1 MVSGK
6 KIPGVIFVKDENDM
20 NKKILAVWF
29 VLLIIL
35 FFFLKS
41 GFTSVRVMRFS
52 ETQETKVREL
62 TDWKV
67 SSSGQKDENGNYIST
82 YTIRVP
88 LIHNS
93 SETMMFY
100 TTHSDVSVY
109 VEKERI
115 YTVST
120 NLSENT
126 FQAVRSNRWD
136 QFSVEKAYEGK
147 RLRVVLKTP
156 YKSVAERAPLFLLG
170 NELDIVIMELKA
182 ALLSIFLAFAVF
194 ACGIAMCIYYV
205 FSGKSRLKNY
215 RTIYLG
221 IFSAFI
227 GFWFLI
233 NIPIVQ
239 FLIGN
244 YMMLEYISYL
254 IFGMLPIPFILF
266 EKQIV
271 AQKFG
276 WLLSLIAVY
285 IMLVQTGRV
294 VLQMTGYMDLKV
306 SQTIIHVVILL
317 SIVMFILL
325 GIVNMYVNRESEKS
339 LISRV
344 NVIFLLVI
352 AAGSGID
359 ILTYYIYPQGG
370 KEFNCSKFALL
381 LYIVSLVYAT
391 MKETE
396 ELVQKAQDAERLAY
410 TDELTGLNNRT
421 AYNEAVEK
429 IDLTKGV
436 HTVFMCDLN
445 NLKKCNDT
453 MGHHWGD
460 TYIKISAGIIQESFD
475 DIGRAYRI
483 GGDEFCIISD
493 VDDPEQI
500 QAAYDK
506 LAYRVEEYNTG
517 TSVIE
522 IGIAVGYARYDA
534 NIDKNL
540 EDTRIRADQR
550 MYLNK
555 EMIKNKKIEKSIDK
569 CQYYCYNTACVST
582 NVDKPS

>member
-6 KIPGVIFVKDENDM
+6 KIPGVIFVKDKNDM

-294 VLQMTGYMDLKV
+294 VLQMTGYMDLKE

-317 SIVMFILL
+317 SIAMFILL

-359 ILTYYIYPQGG
+359 ILTYYIYPQGGG

-555 EMIKNKKIEKSIDK
+555 EMIKNKK
-569 CQYYCYNTACVST
+569 N
-582 NVDKPS
+582 

>member
-6 KIPGVIFVKDENDM
+6 KILGVIFVKDENDM

-52 ETQETKVREL
+52 ETQETTVRKL

-82 YTIRVP
+82 YTIKVP

-109 VEKERI
+109 VEKEKI

-120 NLSENT
+120 NLSEKT
-126 FQAVRSNRWD
+126 FQAVRSDRWN

-147 RLRVVLKTP
+147 QLQVVLKTS
-156 YKSVAERAPLFLLG
+156 YKSVAEQAPLFLLG
-170 NELDIVIMELKA
+170 NELDIVIRELKA
-182 ALLSIFLAFAVF
+182 ALLSMFLAFAVF

-205 FSGKSRLKNY
+205 VSGKSRLKNY

-239 FLIGN
+239 FLFGN

-266 EKQIV
+266 EKQII
-271 AQKFG
+271 AQRFG

-294 VLQMTGYMDLKV
+294 VLQMTGYMDLKE

-317 SIVMFILL
+317 SIAMFILV
-325 GIVNMYVNRESEKS
+325 GVVNMYVNRGSEKG

-359 ILTYYIYPQGG
+359 ILTYYICPQRG

-381 LYIVSLVYAT
+381 LYIVSLVYTT
-391 MKETE
+391 MKEAE

-460 TYIKISAGIIQESFD
+460 TYIKISAGIIQESFA

-506 LAYRVEEYNTG
+506 LVYRVEEYNTG

-540 EDTRIRADQR
+540 EDTRIRADQF

-555 EMIKNKKIEKSIDK
+555 EMIKNKKK
-569 CQYYCYNTACVST
+569 
-582 NVDKPS
+582 

>member
-52 ETQETKVREL
+52 ETQETTVREL

-82 YTIRVP
+82 YTIKVP

-109 VEKERI
+109 VEKEKI

-120 NLSENT
+120 NLSEKT
-126 FQAVRSNRWD
+126 FQAVRSDRWN

-147 RLRVVLKTP
+147 QLQVVLKTS
-156 YKSVAERAPLFLLG
+156 YKSVAEQAPLFLLG
-170 NELDIVIMELKA
+170 NELDIVIRELKA
-182 ALLSIFLAFAVF
+182 ALLSMFLAFAVF

-205 FSGKSRLKNY
+205 VSGKSHLKNY

-239 FLIGN
+239 FLFGN

-266 EKQIV
+266 EKQII
-271 AQKFG
+271 AQRFG

-294 VLQMTGYMDLKV
+294 VLQMTGYMDLKE

-317 SIVMFILL
+317 SIAMFILL
-325 GIVNMYVNRESEKS
+325 GVVNMYVNRGSEKS

-359 ILTYYIYPQGG
+359 ILTYYICPQRG

-391 MKETE
+391 MKEAE

-460 TYIKISAGIIQESFD
+460 TYIKISAGIIQESFA

-522 IGIAVGYARYDA
+522 IEIAVGYARYDA

-540 EDTRIRADQR
+540 EDTRIRADQL

-555 EMIKNKKIEKSIDK
+555 EMIKNKK
-569 CQYYCYNTACVST
+569 N
-582 NVDKPS
+582 

>member
-52 ETQETKVREL
+52 ETQETTVREL

-82 YTIRVP
+82 YTIKVP

-109 VEKERI
+109 VEKEKI

-120 NLSENT
+120 NLSEKT
-126 FQAVRSNRWD
+126 FQAVRSDRWN

-147 RLRVVLKTP
+147 QLQVVLKTS
-156 YKSVAERAPLFLLG
+156 YKSVAEQAPLFLLG
-170 NELDIVIMELKA
+170 NELDIVIRELKA
-182 ALLSIFLAFAVF
+182 ALLSMFLAFAVF

-205 FSGKSRLKNY
+205 VSGKSRLKNY

-294 VLQMTGYMDLKV
+294 VLQMTGYMDLKE

-317 SIVMFILL
+317 SIAMFILL

-381 LYIVSLVYAT
+381 LYIVSLVYTT
-391 MKETE
+391 MKEAE

-460 TYIKISAGIIQESFD
+460 TYIKISAGIIQESFA

-506 LAYRVEEYNTG
+506 LVYRVEEYNTG

-540 EDTRIRADQR
+540 EDTRIRADQF

-555 EMIKNKKIEKSIDK
+555 EMIKNKKK
-569 CQYYCYNTACVST
+569 
-582 NVDKPS
+582 

>member
-52 ETQETKVREL
+52 ETQETTVREL

-82 YTIRVP
+82 YTIKVP

-109 VEKERI
+109 VEKEKI

-120 NLSENT
+120 NLSEKT
-126 FQAVRSNRWD
+126 FQAVRSDRWN

-147 RLRVVLKTP
+147 QLQVVLKTS
-156 YKSVAERAPLFLLG
+156 YKSVAEQAPLFLLG
-170 NELDIVIMELKA
+170 NELDIVIRELKA
-182 ALLSIFLAFAVF
+182 ALLSMFLAFAVF

-239 FLIGN
+239 FLFGN

-266 EKQIV
+266 EKQIID
-271 AQKFG
+271 QKFG

-294 VLQMTGYMDLKV
+294 VLQMTGYMDLKE

-317 SIVMFILL
+317 SIAMFILL
-325 GIVNMYVNRESEKS
+325 GVVNMYVNRGSEKS

-359 ILTYYIYPQGG
+359 ILTYYICPQRG

-391 MKETE
+391 MKEAE

-460 TYIKISAGIIQESFD
+460 TYIKISAGIIQESFA

-506 LAYRVEEYNTG
+506 LVYRVEEYNTG

-522 IGIAVGYARYDA
+522 IEIAVGYARYDA

-540 EDTRIRADQR
+540 EDTRIRADQF

-555 EMIKNKKIEKSIDK
+555 EMIKNKK
-569 CQYYCYNTACVST
+569 T
-582 NVDKPS
+582 

>member
-52 ETQETKVREL
+52 ETQETTVRKL

-82 YTIRVP
+82 YTIKVP

-109 VEKERI
+109 VEKEKI

-120 NLSENT
+120 NLSEKT
-126 FQAVRSNRWD
+126 FQAVRSDRWN
-136 QFSVEKAYEGK
+136 QFSVEKVYEGK
-147 RLRVVLKTP
+147 QLQVVLKTS
-156 YKSVAERAPLFLLG
+156 YKSVAEQAPLFLLG
-170 NELDIVIMELKA
+170 NELDIVIRELKA
-182 ALLSIFLAFAVF
+182 ALLSMFLAFAVF

-205 FSGKSRLKNY
+205 VSGKSRLKNY

-239 FLIGN
+239 FLFGN

-266 EKQIV
+266 EKQII
-271 AQKFG
+271 AQRFG

-294 VLQMTGYMDLKV
+294 VLQMTGYMDLKE

-317 SIVMFILL
+317 SIAMFILV
-325 GIVNMYVNRESEKS
+325 GVVNMYVNRGSEKG

-359 ILTYYIYPQGG
+359 ILTYYICPQRG

-381 LYIVSLVYAT
+381 LYIVSLVYTT
-391 MKETE
+391 MKEAE

-460 TYIKISAGIIQESFD
+460 TYIKISAGIIQESFA

-506 LAYRVEEYNTG
+506 LVYRVEEYNTG

-540 EDTRIRADQR
+540 EDTRIRADQF

-555 EMIKNKKIEKSIDK
+555 EMIKNKKK
-569 CQYYCYNTACVST
+569 
-582 NVDKPS
+582 

>member
-52 ETQETKVREL
+52 ETQETTVRKL

-82 YTIRVP
+82 YTIKVP

-109 VEKERI
+109 VEKEKI

-120 NLSENT
+120 NLSEKT
-126 FQAVRSNRWD
+126 FQAVRSDRWN

-147 RLRVVLKTP
+147 QLQVVLKTS
-156 YKSVAERAPLFLLG
+156 YKSVAEQAPLFLLG
-170 NELDIVIMELKA
+170 NELDIVIRELKA
-182 ALLSIFLAFAVF
+182 ALLSMFLAFAVF

-205 FSGKSRLKNY
+205 VSGKSRLKNY

-239 FLIGN
+239 FLFGN

-266 EKQIV
+266 EKQII
-271 AQKFG
+271 AQRFG

-294 VLQMTGYMDLKV
+294 VLQMTGYMDLKE

-317 SIVMFILL
+317 SIAMFILV
-325 GIVNMYVNRESEKS
+325 GVVNMYVNRGSEKG

-359 ILTYYIYPQGG
+359 ILTYYICPQRG

-381 LYIVSLVYAT
+381 LYIVSLVYTT
-391 MKETE
+391 MKEAE

-421 AYNEAVEK
+421 VYNEAVEK

-460 TYIKISAGIIQESFD
+460 TYIKISAGIIQESFA

-506 LAYRVEEYNTG
+506 LVYRVEEYNTG

-540 EDTRIRADQR
+540 EDTRIRADQF

-555 EMIKNKKIEKSIDK
+555 EMIKNKKK
-569 CQYYCYNTACVST
+569 
-582 NVDKPS
+582 

>member
-52 ETQETKVREL
+52 ETQETTVRKL

-82 YTIRVP
+82 YTIKVP

-109 VEKERI
+109 VEKEKI

-120 NLSENT
+120 NLSEKT
-126 FQAVRSNRWD
+126 FQAVRSDRWN

-147 RLRVVLKTP
+147 QLQVVLKTS
-156 YKSVAERAPLFLLG
+156 YKSVAEQAPLFLLG
-170 NELDIVIMELKA
+170 NERDIVIRELKA
-182 ALLSIFLAFAVF
+182 ALLSMFLAFAVF

-205 FSGKSRLKNY
+205 VSGKSRLKNY

-239 FLIGN
+239 FLFGN

-266 EKQIV
+266 EKQII
-271 AQKFG
+271 AQRFG

-294 VLQMTGYMDLKV
+294 VLQMTGYMDLKE

-317 SIVMFILL
+317 SIAMFILV
-325 GIVNMYVNRESEKS
+325 GVVNMYVNRGSEKG

-359 ILTYYIYPQGG
+359 ILTYYICPQRG

-381 LYIVSLVYAT
+381 LYIVSLVYTT
-391 MKETE
+391 MKEAE

-460 TYIKISAGIIQESFD
+460 TYIKISAGIIQESFA

-506 LAYRVEEYNTG
+506 LVYRVEEYNTG

-540 EDTRIRADQR
+540 EDTRIRADQF

-555 EMIKNKKIEKSIDK
+555 EMIKNKKK
-569 CQYYCYNTACVST
+569 
-582 NVDKPS
+582 

>member
-52 ETQETKVREL
+52 ETQETTVRKL

-82 YTIRVP
+82 YTIKVP

-109 VEKERI
+109 VEKEKI

-120 NLSENT
+120 NLSEKT
-126 FQAVRSNRWD
+126 FQAVRSDRWN

-147 RLRVVLKTP
+147 QLQVVLKTS
-156 YKSVAERAPLFLLG
+156 YKSVAEQAPLFLLG
-170 NELDIVIMELKA
+170 NELDIVIRELKA
-182 ALLSIFLAFAVF
+182 ALLSMFLAFAVF

-205 FSGKSRLKNY
+205 VSGKSRLKNY

-239 FLIGN
+239 FLFGN

-294 VLQMTGYMDLKV
+294 VLQMTGYMDLKE

-317 SIVMFILL
+317 SIAMFILV
-325 GIVNMYVNRESEKS
+325 GVVNMYVNRGSEKG

-359 ILTYYIYPQGG
+359 ILTYYICPQRG

-381 LYIVSLVYAT
+381 LYIVSLVYTT
-391 MKETE
+391 MKEAE

-460 TYIKISAGIIQESFD
+460 TYIKISAGIIQESFA

-506 LAYRVEEYNTG
+506 LVYRVEEYNTG
-517 TSVIE
+517 TLVIE

-540 EDTRIRADQR
+540 EDTRIRADQF

-555 EMIKNKKIEKSIDK
+555 EMIKNKKK
-569 CQYYCYNTACVST
+569 
-582 NVDKPS
+582 

>member
-317 SIVMFILL
+317 SIAMFILL

-410 TDELTGLNNRT
+410 TDELTRLNNRT

-460 TYIKISAGIIQESFD
+460 TYIKISAGIIQESFA

-540 EDTRIRADQR
+540 EDIRIRADQR

-555 EMIKNKKIEKSIDK
+555 ETIKNKK
-569 CQYYCYNTACVST
+569 N
-582 NVDKPS
+582 

>member
-52 ETQETKVREL
+52 ETQETTVRKL

-82 YTIRVP
+82 YTIKVP

-109 VEKERI
+109 VEKEKI

-120 NLSENT
+120 NLSEKT
-126 FQAVRSNRWD
+126 FQAVRSDRWN

-147 RLRVVLKTP
+147 QLQVVLKTS
-156 YKSVAERAPLFLLG
+156 YKSVAEQAPLFLLG
-170 NELDIVIMELKA
+170 NELDIVIRELKA
-182 ALLSIFLAFAVF
+182 ALLSMFLAFAVF

-205 FSGKSRLKNY
+205 VSGKSRLKNY

-239 FLIGN
+239 FLFGN

-266 EKQIV
+266 EKQII
-271 AQKFG
+271 AQRFG

-294 VLQMTGYMDLKV
+294 VLQMTGYMDLKE

-317 SIVMFILL
+317 SIAMFILV
-325 GIVNMYVNRESEKS
+325 GVVNMYVNRGSEKG

-359 ILTYYIYPQGG
+359 ILTYYICPQRG

-381 LYIVSLVYAT
+381 LYIVSLVYTT
-391 MKETE
+391 MKEAE

-460 TYIKISAGIIQESFD
+460 TYIKISAGIIQESFA
-475 DIGRAYRI
+475 DIGRAYWI

-506 LAYRVEEYNTG
+506 LVYRVEEYNTG

-540 EDTRIRADQR
+540 EDTRIRADQF

-555 EMIKNKKIEKSIDK
+555 EMIKNKKK
-569 CQYYCYNTACVST
+569 
-582 NVDKPS
+582 

>member
-52 ETQETKVREL
+52 ETQETTVRKL

-82 YTIRVP
+82 YTIKVP

-109 VEKERI
+109 VEKEKI

-120 NLSENT
+120 NLSEKT
-126 FQAVRSNRWD
+126 FQAVRSDRWN

-147 RLRVVLKTP
+147 QLQVVLKTS
-156 YKSVAERAPLFLLG
+156 YKSVAEQAPLFLLG
-170 NELDIVIMELKA
+170 NELDIVIRELKA
-182 ALLSIFLAFAVF
+182 ALLSMFLAFAVF

-205 FSGKSRLKNY
+205 VSGKSRLKNY

-239 FLIGN
+239 FLFGN

-266 EKQIV
+266 EKQII
-271 AQKFG
+271 AQRFG

-294 VLQMTGYMDLKV
+294 VLQMTGYMDLKE

-317 SIVMFILL
+317 SIAMFILV
-325 GIVNMYVNRESEKS
+325 GVVNMYVNRGSEKG

-359 ILTYYIYPQGG
+359 ILTYYICPQRG

-381 LYIVSLVYAT
+381 LYIVSLVYTT
-391 MKETE
+391 MKEAE

-460 TYIKISAGIIQESFD
+460 TYIKISAGIIQESFA

-506 LAYRVEEYNTG
+506 LVYRVEEYNTG

-540 EDTRIRADQR
+540 EDTRIRADQF

-555 EMIKNKKIEKSIDK
+555 EMIKNKKKGK
-569 CQYYCYNTACVST
+569 KY
-582 NVDKPS
+582 

>member
-6 KIPGVIFVKDENDM
+6 KIPGVIFVKDKNDM

-52 ETQETKVREL
+52 ETQETTVREL

-82 YTIRVP
+82 YTIKVP

-109 VEKERI
+109 VEKEKI

-126 FQAVRSNRWD
+126 FQAVRSDRWN
-136 QFSVEKAYEGK
+136 QFSVEKSYEGK
-147 RLRVVLKTP
+147 LLRVVLKTS
-156 YKSVAERAPLFLLG
+156 YKSVAEQAPLFLLG

-182 ALLSIFLAFAVF
+182 ALLSMFLAFAVF

-205 FSGKSRLKNY
+205 VSGKSRLKNY

-239 FLIGN
+239 FLFGN

-266 EKQIV
+266 EKQII
-271 AQKFG
+271 AQRFG

-294 VLQMTGYMDLKV
+294 VLQMTGYMDLKE

-317 SIVMFILL
+317 SIAMFILL
-325 GIVNMYVNRESEKS
+325 GVVNMYVNRGSEKS

-359 ILTYYIYPQGG
+359 ILTYYICPQRG

-391 MKETE
+391 MKEAE

-460 TYIKISAGIIQESFD
+460 TYIKISAGIIQESFA

-506 LAYRVEEYNTG
+506 LVYRVEEYNTG

-522 IGIAVGYARYDA
+522 IEIAVGYARYDA

-540 EDTRIRADQR
+540 EDTRIRADQF

-555 EMIKNKKIEKSIDK
+555 EMIKNKKK
-569 CQYYCYNTACVST
+569 
-582 NVDKPS
+582 

>member
-6 KIPGVIFVKDENDM
+6 KIPGVIFVKDKNDM

-52 ETQETKVREL
+52 EAQETKVREL

-294 VLQMTGYMDLKV
+294 VLQMTGYMDLKE

-317 SIVMFILL
+317 SIAMFILL

-370 KEFNCSKFALL
+370 GKSLIVPNSHFSYILSALF
-381 LYIVSLVYAT
+381 T
-391 MKETE
+391 P
-396 ELVQKAQDAERLAY
+396 Q
-410 TDELTGLNNRT
+410 
-421 AYNEAVEK
+421 
-429 IDLTKGV
+429 
-436 HTVFMCDLN
+436 
-445 NLKKCNDT
+445 
-453 MGHHWGD
+453 
-460 TYIKISAGIIQESFD
+460 
-475 DIGRAYRI
+475 
-483 GGDEFCIISD
+483 
-493 VDDPEQI
+493 
-500 QAAYDK
+500 
-506 LAYRVEEYNTG
+506 
-517 TSVIE
+517 
-522 IGIAVGYARYDA
+522 
-534 NIDKNL
+534 
-540 EDTRIRADQR
+540 
-550 MYLNK
+550 
-555 EMIKNKKIEKSIDK
+555 
-569 CQYYCYNTACVST
+569 
-582 NVDKPS
+582 

>member
-52 ETQETKVREL
+52 ETQETTVREL

-82 YTIRVP
+82 YTIKVP

-109 VEKERI
+109 VEKEKI

-120 NLSENT
+120 NLSEKT
-126 FQAVRSNRWD
+126 FQAVRSDRWN

-147 RLRVVLKTP
+147 QLQVVLKTS
-156 YKSVAERAPLFLLG
+156 YKSVAEQAPLFLLG
-170 NELDIVIMELKA
+170 NELDIVIRELKA
-182 ALLSIFLAFAVF
+182 ALLSMFLAFAVF

-239 FLIGN
+239 FLFGN

-266 EKQIV
+266 EKQIID
-271 AQKFG
+271 QKFG

-294 VLQMTGYMDLKV
+294 VLQMTGYMDLKE

-317 SIVMFILL
+317 SIAMFILL
-325 GIVNMYVNRESEKS
+325 GVVNMYVNRGSEKS

-359 ILTYYIYPQGG
+359 ILTYYICPQRG

-391 MKETE
+391 MKEAE

-460 TYIKISAGIIQESFD
+460 TYIKISAGIIQESFA

-506 LAYRVEEYNTG
+506 LVYRVEEYNTG

-522 IGIAVGYARYDA
+522 IEIAVGYARYDA

-540 EDTRIRADQR
+540 EDTRIRADQF

-555 EMIKNKKIEKSIDK
+555 EMIKNKKK
-569 CQYYCYNTACVST
+569 
-582 NVDKPS
+582 

>member
-6 KIPGVIFVKDENDM
+6 KIPGVIFVKDKNDM

-52 ETQETKVREL
+52 ETQETTVREL

-82 YTIRVP
+82 YTIKVP

-109 VEKERI
+109 VEKEKI

-126 FQAVRSNRWD
+126 FQAVRSDRWN
-136 QFSVEKAYEGK
+136 QFSVEKSYEGK
-147 RLRVVLKTP
+147 LLRVVLKTS
-156 YKSVAERAPLFLLG
+156 YKSVAEQAPLFLLG

-182 ALLSIFLAFAVF
+182 ALLSMFLAFAVF

-205 FSGKSRLKNY
+205 VSGKSRLKNY

-239 FLIGN
+239 FLFGN

-266 EKQIV
+266 EKQII
-271 AQKFG
+271 AQRFG

-294 VLQMTGYMDLKV
+294 VLQMTGYMDLKE

-317 SIVMFILL
+317 SIAMFILL
-325 GIVNMYVNRESEKS
+325 GVVNMYVNRGSEKS

-359 ILTYYIYPQGG
+359 ILTYYICPQRG

-391 MKETE
+391 MKEAE

-460 TYIKISAGIIQESFD
+460 TYIKISAEIIQESFA

-506 LAYRVEEYNTG
+506 LVYRVEEYNTG

-522 IGIAVGYARYDA
+522 IEIAVGYARYDA

-540 EDTRIRADQR
+540 EDTRIRADQF

-555 EMIKNKKIEKSIDK
+555 EMIKNKKK
-569 CQYYCYNTACVST
+569 
-582 NVDKPS
+582 

>member
-317 SIVMFILL
+317 SIAMFILL

-359 ILTYYIYPQGG
+359 ILTYYIYPQWG

-410 TDELTGLNNRT
+410 TDELTRLNNRT

-460 TYIKISAGIIQESFD
+460 TYIKISAGIIQESFA

-555 EMIKNKKIEKSIDK
+555 ETIKNKK
-569 CQYYCYNTACVST
+569 N
-582 NVDKPS
+582 

>member
-52 ETQETKVREL
+52 ETQETTVRKL

-82 YTIRVP
+82 YTIKVP

-109 VEKERI
+109 VEKEKI

-120 NLSENT
+120 NLSEKT
-126 FQAVRSNRWD
+126 FQAVRSDRWN

-147 RLRVVLKTP
+147 QLQVVLKTS
-156 YKSVAERAPLFLLG
+156 YKSVAEQAPLFLLG
-170 NELDIVIMELKA
+170 NELDIVIRELKA
-182 ALLSIFLAFAVF
+182 ALLSMFLAFAVF

-205 FSGKSRLKNY
+205 VSGKSRLKNY

-239 FLIGN
+239 FLFGN

-266 EKQIV
+266 EKQII
-271 AQKFG
+271 AQRFG

-294 VLQMTGYMDLKV
+294 VLQMTGYMDLKE

-317 SIVMFILL
+317 SIAMFILV
-325 GIVNMYVNRESEKS
+325 GVVNMYVNRGSEKG

-359 ILTYYIYPQGG
+359 ILTYYICPQRG

-381 LYIVSLVYAT
+381 LYIVSLVYTT
-391 MKETE
+391 MKEAE

-460 TYIKISAGIIQESFD
+460 TYIKISAGIIQESFA

-506 LAYRVEEYNTG
+506 LVYRVEEYNTG

-540 EDTRIRADQR
+540 EDTRIRADQF
-550 MYLNK
+550 MYLNMK
-555 EMIKNKKIEKSIDK
+555 
-569 CQYYCYNTACVST
+569 
-582 NVDKPS
+582 

>member
-6 KIPGVIFVKDENDM
+6 KIPGVIFVKDKNDM

-294 VLQMTGYMDLKV
+294 VLQMTGYMDLKE

-317 SIVMFILL
+317 SIAMFILL

-370 KEFNCSKFALL
+370 AELKGSNFALL

-555 EMIKNKKIEKSIDK
+555 EMIKNKK
-569 CQYYCYNTACVST
+569 N
-582 NVDKPS
+582 

>member
-294 VLQMTGYMDLKV
+294 VLQMTGYMDLKE

-317 SIVMFILL
+317 SIAMFILL

-460 TYIKISAGIIQESFD
+460 TYIKISAGIIQESFA

-555 EMIKNKKIEKSIDK
+555 EMIKNKK
-569 CQYYCYNTACVST
+569 N
-582 NVDKPS
+582 

>member
-52 ETQETKVREL
+52 ETQETTVREL

-82 YTIRVP
+82 YTIKVP

-109 VEKERI
+109 VEKEKI

-120 NLSENT
+120 NLSEKT
-126 FQAVRSNRWD
+126 FQAVRSDRWN

-147 RLRVVLKTP
+147 QLQVVLKTS
-156 YKSVAERAPLFLLG
+156 YKSVAEQAPLFLLG
-170 NELDIVIMELKA
+170 NELDIVIRELKA
-182 ALLSIFLAFAVF
+182 ALLSMFLAFAVF

-239 FLIGN
+239 FLFGN

-254 IFGMLPIPFILF
+254 IFGMLPIPFILV
-266 EKQIV
+266 EKQIID
-271 AQKFG
+271 QKFG

-294 VLQMTGYMDLKV
+294 VLQMTGYMDLKE

-317 SIVMFILL
+317 SIAMFILL
-325 GIVNMYVNRESEKS
+325 GVVNMYVNRGSEKS

-359 ILTYYIYPQGG
+359 ILTYYICPQRG

-391 MKETE
+391 MKEAE

-460 TYIKISAGIIQESFD
+460 TYIKISAGIIQESFA

-506 LAYRVEEYNTG
+506 LVYRVEEYNTG

-522 IGIAVGYARYDA
+522 IEIAVGYARYDA

-540 EDTRIRADQR
+540 EDTRIRADQF

-555 EMIKNKKIEKSIDK
+555 EMIKNKKK
-569 CQYYCYNTACVST
+569 
-582 NVDKPS
+582 

>member
-52 ETQETKVREL
+52 ETQETTVREL

-67 SSSGQKDENGNYIST
+67 SSSGQKYENGNYIST
-82 YTIRVP
+82 YTIKVP

-109 VEKERI
+109 VEKEKI

-120 NLSENT
+120 NLSEKT
-126 FQAVRSNRWD
+126 FQAVRSDRWN

-147 RLRVVLKTP
+147 QLQVVLKTS
-156 YKSVAERAPLFLLG
+156 YKSVAEQAPLFLLG
-170 NELDIVIMELKA
+170 NELDIVIRELKA
-182 ALLSIFLAFAVF
+182 ALLSMFLAFAVF

-205 FSGKSRLKNY
+205 VSGKSRLKNY

-239 FLIGN
+239 FLFGN

-266 EKQIV
+266 EKQII
-271 AQKFG
+271 AQRFG

-294 VLQMTGYMDLKV
+294 VLQMTGYMDLKE

-317 SIVMFILL
+317 SIAMFILV
-325 GIVNMYVNRESEKS
+325 GVVNMYVNRGSEKG

-359 ILTYYIYPQGG
+359 ILTYYICPQRG

-381 LYIVSLVYAT
+381 LCIVSLVYTT
-391 MKETE
+391 MKEAE

-460 TYIKISAGIIQESFD
+460 TYIKISAGIIQESFA

-506 LAYRVEEYNTG
+506 LVYRVEEYNTG

-540 EDTRIRADQR
+540 EDTRIRADQF

-555 EMIKNKKIEKSIDK
+555 EMIKNKKK
-569 CQYYCYNTACVST
+569 
-582 NVDKPS
+582 

>member
-6 KIPGVIFVKDENDM
+6 KIPGVIFVKDKNDM

-294 VLQMTGYMDLKV
+294 VLQMTGYMDLKE

-317 SIVMFILL
+317 SIAMFILL

-429 IDLTKGV
+429 IDITKGV

-555 EMIKNKKIEKSIDK
+555 EMIKNKK
-569 CQYYCYNTACVST
+569 N
-582 NVDKPS
+582 

>member
-1 MVSGK
+1 VVSGK

-52 ETQETKVREL
+52 ETQETTVREL

-82 YTIRVP
+82 YTIKVP

-109 VEKERI
+109 VEKEKI

-120 NLSENT
+120 NLSEKT
-126 FQAVRSNRWD
+126 FQAVRSDRWN

-147 RLRVVLKTP
+147 QLQVVLKTS
-156 YKSVAERAPLFLLG
+156 YKSVAEQAPLFLLG
-170 NELDIVIMELKA
+170 NELDIVIRELKA
-182 ALLSIFLAFAVF
+182 ALLSMFLAFAVF

-239 FLIGN
+239 FLFGN

-266 EKQIV
+266 EKQIID
-271 AQKFG
+271 QKFG

-294 VLQMTGYMDLKV
+294 VLQMTGYMDLKE

-317 SIVMFILL
+317 SIAMFILL
-325 GIVNMYVNRESEKS
+325 GVVNMYVNRGSEKS

-359 ILTYYIYPQGG
+359 ILTYYICPQRG

-391 MKETE
+391 MKEAE

-460 TYIKISAGIIQESFD
+460 TYIKISAGIIQESFA

-506 LAYRVEEYNTG
+506 LVYRVEEYNTG

-522 IGIAVGYARYDA
+522 IEIAVGYARYDA

-540 EDTRIRADQR
+540 EDTRIRADQF

-555 EMIKNKKIEKSIDK
+555 EMIKNKKK
-569 CQYYCYNTACVST
+569 
-582 NVDKPS
+582 

>member
-52 ETQETKVREL
+52 ETQETTVRKL

-82 YTIRVP
+82 YTIKVP

-109 VEKERI
+109 VEKEKI

-120 NLSENT
+120 NLSEKT
-126 FQAVRSNRWD
+126 FQAVRSDRWN

-147 RLRVVLKTP
+147 QLQVVLKTS
-156 YKSVAERAPLFLLG
+156 YKSVAEQAPLFLLG
-170 NELDIVIMELKA
+170 NELDIVIRELKA
-182 ALLSIFLAFAVF
+182 ALLSMFLAFAVF

-205 FSGKSRLKNY
+205 VSGKSRLKNY

-239 FLIGN
+239 FLFGN

-266 EKQIV
+266 EKQII
-271 AQKFG
+271 AQRFG

-294 VLQMTGYMDLKV
+294 VLQMTGYMDLKE

-317 SIVMFILL
+317 SIAMFILV
-325 GIVNMYVNRESEKS
+325 GVVNMYVNRGSEKG

-359 ILTYYIYPQGG
+359 ILTYYICPQRG

-381 LYIVSLVYAT
+381 LYIVSLVYTT
-391 MKETE
+391 MKEAE

-460 TYIKISAGIIQESFD
+460 TYIKISAGIIQESFA

-506 LAYRVEEYNTG
+506 LVYRVEEYNTG

-540 EDTRIRADQR
+540 EDTRIRADQF

-555 EMIKNKKIEKSIDK
+555 EMIKNKKKASL
-569 CQYYCYNTACVST
+569 
-582 NVDKPS
+582 

>member
-52 ETQETKVREL
+52 ETQETTVRKL

-82 YTIRVP
+82 YTIKVP

-109 VEKERI
+109 VEKEKI

-120 NLSENT
+120 NLSEKT
-126 FQAVRSNRWD
+126 FQAVRSDRWN

-147 RLRVVLKTP
+147 QLQVVLKTS
-156 YKSVAERAPLFLLG
+156 YKSVAEQAPLFLLG
-170 NELDIVIMELKA
+170 NELDIVIRELKA
-182 ALLSIFLAFAVF
+182 ALLSMFLAFAVF

-205 FSGKSRLKNY
+205 VSGKSRLKNY

-239 FLIGN
+239 FLFGN

-266 EKQIV
+266 EKQII
-271 AQKFG
+271 AQRFG

-294 VLQMTGYMDLKV
+294 VLQMTGYMDLKE

-317 SIVMFILL
+317 SIAMFILV
-325 GIVNMYVNRESEKS
+325 GVVNMYVNRGSEKG

-359 ILTYYIYPQGG
+359 ILTYYICPQRG

-381 LYIVSLVYAT
+381 LYIVSLVYTT
-391 MKETE
+391 MKEAE

-460 TYIKISAGIIQESFD
+460 TYIKISAGIIQESFA

-506 LAYRVEEYNTG
+506 LVYRVEEYNTG
-517 TSVIE
+517 TLVIE

-540 EDTRIRADQR
+540 EDTRIRADQF

-555 EMIKNKKIEKSIDK
+555 EMIKNKKK
-569 CQYYCYNTACVST
+569 
-582 NVDKPS
+582 

>member
-52 ETQETKVREL
+52 ETQETTVRKL

-82 YTIRVP
+82 YTIKVP

-109 VEKERI
+109 VEKEKI

-120 NLSENT
+120 NLSEKT
-126 FQAVRSNRWD
+126 FQAVRSDRWN

-147 RLRVVLKTP
+147 QLQVVLKTS
-156 YKSVAERAPLFLLG
+156 YKSVAEQAPLFLLG
-170 NELDIVIMELKA
+170 NELDIVIRELKA
-182 ALLSIFLAFAVF
+182 ALLSMFLAFAVF

-205 FSGKSRLKNY
+205 VSGKSRLKNY

-239 FLIGN
+239 FLFGN

-266 EKQIV
+266 EKQII
-271 AQKFG
+271 AQRFG

-294 VLQMTGYMDLKV
+294 VLQMTGYMDLKE

-317 SIVMFILL
+317 SIAMFILV
-325 GIVNMYVNRESEKS
+325 GVVNMYVNRGSEKG

-359 ILTYYIYPQGG
+359 ILTYYICPQRG

-381 LYIVSLVYAT
+381 LYIVSLVYTT
-391 MKETE
+391 MKEAE

-410 TDELTGLNNRT
+410 TDELTGLNNRI

-460 TYIKISAGIIQESFD
+460 TYIKISAGIIQESFA

-506 LAYRVEEYNTG
+506 LVYRVEEYNTG

-540 EDTRIRADQR
+540 EDTRIRADQF

-555 EMIKNKKIEKSIDK
+555 EMIKNKKK
-569 CQYYCYNTACVST
+569 
-582 NVDKPS
+582 

>member
-52 ETQETKVREL
+52 ETQETTVRKL

-82 YTIRVP
+82 YTIKVP

-109 VEKERI
+109 VEKEKI

-120 NLSENT
+120 NLSEKT
-126 FQAVRSNRWD
+126 FQAVRSDRWN

-147 RLRVVLKTP
+147 QLQVVLKTS
-156 YKSVAERAPLFLLG
+156 YKSVAEQAPLFLLG
-170 NELDIVIMELKA
+170 NELDIVIRELKA
-182 ALLSIFLAFAVF
+182 ALLSMFLAFAVF

-205 FSGKSRLKNY
+205 VSGKSRLKNY

-239 FLIGN
+239 FLFGN

-266 EKQIV
+266 EKQII

-294 VLQMTGYMDLKV
+294 VLQMNGYMDLKE

-317 SIVMFILL
+317 SIAVFILL
-325 GIVNMYVNRESEKS
+325 GVVNMYVNRGSEKS

-359 ILTYYIYPQGG
+359 ILTYYICPQRG

-460 TYIKISAGIIQESFD
+460 TYIKISAGIIQESFA

-506 LAYRVEEYNTG
+506 LVYRVEEYNTG

-540 EDTRIRADQR
+540 EDTRIRADQF

-555 EMIKNKKIEKSIDK
+555 EMIKNKKK
-569 CQYYCYNTACVST
+569 
-582 NVDKPS
+582 

>member
-52 ETQETKVREL
+52 ETQETTVREL

-82 YTIRVP
+82 YTIKVP

-109 VEKERI
+109 VEKEKI

-120 NLSENT
+120 NLSEKT
-126 FQAVRSNRWD
+126 FQAVRSDRWN

-147 RLRVVLKTP
+147 QLQVVLKTS
-156 YKSVAERAPLFLLG
+156 YKSVAEQAPLFLLG
-170 NELDIVIMELKA
+170 NELDIVIRELKA
-182 ALLSIFLAFAVF
+182 ALLSMFLAFAVF

-205 FSGKSRLKNY
+205 VSGKSRLKNY

-239 FLIGN
+239 FLFGN

-266 EKQIV
+266 EKQII
-271 AQKFG
+271 AQRFG

-294 VLQMTGYMDLKV
+294 VLQMTGYMDLKE

-317 SIVMFILL
+317 SIAMFILL
-325 GIVNMYVNRESEKS
+325 GVVNMYVNRGSEKG

-359 ILTYYIYPQGG
+359 ILTYYICPQRG

-381 LYIVSLVYAT
+381 LYIVSLVYTT
-391 MKETE
+391 MKEAE

-460 TYIKISAGIIQESFD
+460 TYIKISAGIIQESFA

-506 LAYRVEEYNTG
+506 LVYRVEEYNTG

-522 IGIAVGYARYDA
+522 IEIAVGYARYDA

-540 EDTRIRADQR
+540 EDTRIRADQF

-555 EMIKNKKIEKSIDK
+555 EMIKNKKK
-569 CQYYCYNTACVST
+569 
-582 NVDKPS
+582 

>member
-182 ALLSIFLAFAVF
+182 ALLSMFLAFAVF

-294 VLQMTGYMDLKV
+294 VLQMTGYMDLKE

-317 SIVMFILL
+317 SIAMFILL

-410 TDELTGLNNRT
+410 TDELTRLNNRT

-460 TYIKISAGIIQESFD
+460 TYIKISAGIIQESFA
-475 DIGRAYRI
+475 DIGKAYRI

-555 EMIKNKKIEKSIDK
+555 ETIKNKK
-569 CQYYCYNTACVST
+569 N
-582 NVDKPS
+582 

>member
-1 MVSGK
+1 
-6 KIPGVIFVKDENDM
+6 M

-52 ETQETKVREL
+52 ETQETTVREL

-82 YTIRVP
+82 YTIKVP

-109 VEKERI
+109 VEKEKI

-126 FQAVRSNRWD
+126 FQAVRSDRWN
-136 QFSVEKAYEGK
+136 QFSVEKSYEGK
-147 RLRVVLKTP
+147 LLRVVLKTS
-156 YKSVAERAPLFLLG
+156 YKSVAAQAPLFLLG

-182 ALLSIFLAFAVF
+182 ALLSMFLAFAVF
-194 ACGIAMCIYYV
+194 ACGIAMCIYYA

-239 FLIGN
+239 FLFGN

-266 EKQIV
+266 EKQII

-294 VLQMTGYMDLKV
+294 VLQMTGYMDLKE

-317 SIVMFILL
+317 SIVIFILL
-325 GIVNMYVNRESEKS
+325 GIVNMFVNRGSEKS

-352 AAGSGID
+352 AVGCGID
-359 ILTYYIYPQGG
+359 ILTYYMYPQRG

-460 TYIKISAGIIQESFD
+460 TYIKISAGIIQESFA

-506 LAYRVEEYNTG
+506 LVYRVEEYNTG
-517 TSVIE
+517 TSVIK
-522 IGIAVGYARYDA
+522 IGIAIGYARYDA

-540 EDTRIRADQR
+540 EDTRIRADQF

-555 EMIKNKKIEKSIDK
+555 EMIKNKKK
-569 CQYYCYNTACVST
+569 
-582 NVDKPS
+582 

>member
-52 ETQETKVREL
+52 ETQETTVREL

-82 YTIRVP
+82 YTIKVP

-109 VEKERI
+109 VEKEKI

-120 NLSENT
+120 NLSEKT
-126 FQAVRSNRWD
+126 FQAVRSDRWN

-147 RLRVVLKTP
+147 QLQVVLKTS
-156 YKSVAERAPLFLLG
+156 YKSVAEQAPLFLLG
-170 NELDIVIMELKA
+170 NELDIVIRELKA
-182 ALLSIFLAFAVF
+182 ALLSMFLAFAVF

-239 FLIGN
+239 FLFGN

-266 EKQIV
+266 EKQIID
-271 AQKFG
+271 QKFG

-294 VLQMTGYMDLKV
+294 VLQMTGYMDLKE

-317 SIVMFILL
+317 SIAMFILL
-325 GIVNMYVNRESEKS
+325 GVVNMYVNRGSEES

-359 ILTYYIYPQGG
+359 ILTYYIYPQRG

-391 MKETE
+391 VKETE

-460 TYIKISAGIIQESFD
+460 TYIKISAGIIQESFA

-506 LAYRVEEYNTG
+506 LAYRVEEL
-517 TSVIE
+517 SLIH
-522 IGIAVGYARYDA
+522 I
-534 NIDKNL
+534 
-540 EDTRIRADQR
+540 
-550 MYLNK
+550 
-555 EMIKNKKIEKSIDK
+555 
-569 CQYYCYNTACVST
+569 
-582 NVDKPS
+582 

>member
-294 VLQMTGYMDLKV
+294 VLQMTGYMDLKE

-317 SIVMFILL
+317 SIAMFILL

-410 TDELTGLNNRT
+410 TDELTRLNNRT

-460 TYIKISAGIIQESFD
+460 TYIKISAGIIQESFA

-555 EMIKNKKIEKSIDK
+555 EMIKNKK
-569 CQYYCYNTACVST
+569 N
-582 NVDKPS
+582 

>member
-52 ETQETKVREL
+52 ETQETTVREL

-82 YTIRVP
+82 YTIKVP

-109 VEKERI
+109 VEKEKI

-120 NLSENT
+120 NLSEKT
-126 FQAVRSNRWD
+126 FQAVRSDRWN

-147 RLRVVLKTP
+147 QLQVVLKTS
-156 YKSVAERAPLFLLG
+156 YKSVAEQAPLFLLG
-170 NELDIVIMELKA
+170 NELDIVIRELKA
-182 ALLSIFLAFAVF
+182 ALLSMFLAFAVF

-239 FLIGN
+239 FLFGN

-266 EKQIV
+266 EKQII
-271 AQKFG
+271 AQRFG

-294 VLQMTGYMDLKV
+294 VLQMTGYMDLKE

-317 SIVMFILL
+317 SIAMFILL
-325 GIVNMYVNRESEKS
+325 GVVNMYVNRGSEKS

-359 ILTYYIYPQGG
+359 ILTYYICPQRG

-391 MKETE
+391 MKEAE

-460 TYIKISAGIIQESFD
+460 TYIKISAGIIQESFA

-506 LAYRVEEYNTG
+506 LVYRVEEYNTG

-522 IGIAVGYARYDA
+522 IEIAVGYARYDA

-540 EDTRIRADQR
+540 EDTRIRADQF

-555 EMIKNKKIEKSIDK
+555 EMIKNKKK
-569 CQYYCYNTACVST
+569 
-582 NVDKPS
+582 

>member
-52 ETQETKVREL
+52 ETQETTVREL

-82 YTIRVP
+82 YTIKVP

-109 VEKERI
+109 VEKEKI

-120 NLSENT
+120 NLSEKT
-126 FQAVRSNRWD
+126 FQAVRSDRWN

-147 RLRVVLKTP
+147 QLQVVLKTS
-156 YKSVAERAPLFLLG
+156 YKSVAEQAPLFLLG
-170 NELDIVIMELKA
+170 NELDIVIRELKA
-182 ALLSIFLAFAVF
+182 ALLSMFLAFAVF

-205 FSGKSRLKNY
+205 VSGKSHLKNY

-239 FLIGN
+239 FLFGN

-266 EKQIV
+266 EKQII
-271 AQKFG
+271 AQRFG

-294 VLQMTGYMDLKV
+294 VLQMTGYMDLKE

-317 SIVMFILL
+317 SIAMFILL
-325 GIVNMYVNRESEKS
+325 GVVNMYVNRGSEKS

-359 ILTYYIYPQGG
+359 ILTYYICPQRG

-391 MKETE
+391 MKEAE

-460 TYIKISAGIIQESFD
+460 TYIKISAGIIQESFA

-506 LAYRVEEYNTG
+506 LVYRVEEYNTG

-540 EDTRIRADQR
+540 EDTRIRADQF

-555 EMIKNKKIEKSIDK
+555 GMIKNKKK
-569 CQYYCYNTACVST
+569 
-582 NVDKPS
+582 

>member
-52 ETQETKVREL
+52 ETQETTVREL

-82 YTIRVP
+82 YTIKVP

-109 VEKERI
+109 VEKEKI

-120 NLSENT
+120 NLSEKT
-126 FQAVRSNRWD
+126 FQAVRSDRWN

-147 RLRVVLKTP
+147 QLQVVLKTS
-156 YKSVAERAPLFLLG
+156 YKSVAEQAPLFLLG
-170 NELDIVIMELKA
+170 NELDIVIRELKA
-182 ALLSIFLAFAVF
+182 ALLSMFLAFAVF

-205 FSGKSRLKNY
+205 VSGKSRLKNY

-239 FLIGN
+239 FLFGN

-266 EKQIV
+266 EKQII
-271 AQKFG
+271 AQRFG

-294 VLQMTGYMDLKV
+294 VLQMTGYMDLKE

-317 SIVMFILL
+317 SIAMFILL

-460 TYIKISAGIIQESFD
+460 TYIKISAGIIQESFA

-540 EDTRIRADQR
+540 EDTRIRADQL

-555 EMIKNKKIEKSIDK
+555 EMIKNKK
-569 CQYYCYNTACVST
+569 N
-582 NVDKPS
+582 